1 MDFKS
6 LLIGAL
12 GATLVFIS
20 LGAKSSSNAALQD
33 TSDSL
38 VWDFFLNESSEHYAA
53 EAFAINKQTG
63 EVRKYVTGVRLE
75 GGYWDEYSEAK
86 PK

>member
-1 MDFKS
+1 MDLKS
-6 LLIGAL
+6 ILIGAMATAL
-12 GATLVFIS
+12 LFISIGATT
-20 LGAKSSSNAALQD
+20 SSSEPEII
-33 TSDSL
+33 SDSH
-38 VWDFFLNESSEHYAA
+38 VWDFVLNESSEHYAA

>member
-1 MDFKS
+1 
-6 LLIGAL
+6 
-12 GATLVFIS
+12 
-20 LGAKSSSNAALQD
+20 
-33 TSDSL
+33 
-38 VWDFFLNESSEHYAA
+38 LNESSENYAA